1 MTKLQEAAQ
10 QALDAFD
17 SMYGRKPERVEKVIT
32 ALRAALAA
40 DSRIC
45 TCHPDDNPP
54 KPCQRKYA
62 LSECREAALAEDAMQ
77 RLTDEQQ
84 MIERG
89 TKAWADVPDATAWVD
104 EMRGNI
110 PAPTGQE
117 SRQVEP
123 VAYVKGYSKGR
134 CIIEAVDP
142 DWLLPTGMALYRS
155 PPTSQES
162 RQVEPVAWL
171 IEAYDIYEKCTLQ
184 RLVFDKPKNM
194 QGVKITA
201 YYIAPPKREPLK
213 EEEMWEVIGSLAD
226 TRLAGPLEK
235 LIRATERAHGIGG
248 EE

>member
-1 MTKLQEAAQ
+1 MSLREAAQ
-10 QALDAFD
+10 QALDVMEDTRWAVAD
-17 SMYGRKPERVEKVIT
+17 QAPNEDVAAHDKAMNT
-32 ALRAALAA
+32 LRAALAA

-104 EMRGNI
+104 EMRGNV
-110 PAPTGQE
+110 PAPTGHE

-155 PPTSQES
+155 PP
-162 RQVEPVAWL
+162 
-171 IEAYDIYEKCTLQ
+171 
-184 RLVFDKPKNM
+184 
-194 QGVKITA
+194 
-201 YYIAPPKREPLK
+201 KREPLTDEQICEIFISHGRDK
-213 EEEMWEVIGSLAD
+213 ETFA
-226 TRLAGPLEK
+226 
-235 LIRATERAHGIGG
+235 RAIERAHGIGG